1 MELNINITIDLSQ
14 SVKSLLQGFNL
25 SSVAR
30 VQEPHIL
37 LTDEYAK
44 KEVKAPVESAPV
56 KVKEESV
63 TEGPVKEGP
72 VKKEPVKKEP
82 VKKPVKEETTE
93 KPDAEVKQDA
103 PGISDVELRRE
114 IKECRER
121 IMQGK
126 TDPLLK
132 AQINGKL
139 REKVSQMGFDSS
151 TKLPQDKRQEF
162 VEYCRTL
169 IIENNDE
176 APF

>member
-25 SSVAR
+25 GSVAR
-30 VQEPHIL
+30 AQAPLMLVDDKPSKE
-37 LTDEYAK
+37 
-44 KEVKAPVESAPV
+44 EVKALVNNAPAETKEEPV
-56 KVKEESV
+56 KEAVAEKPVKEESV
-63 TEGPVKEGP
+63 KETAP
-72 VKKEPVKKEP
+72 
-82 VKKPVKEETTE
+82 E
-93 KPDAEVKQDA
+93 KPDAKAKPDA

-132 AQINGKL
+132 AQINSKL
-139 REKVSQMGFDSS
+139 REKVSQIGFDSS

-162 VEYCRTL
+162 VDYCRTL
-169 IIENNDE
+169 TIENNDE

>member
-25 SSVAR
+25 SNVAC
-30 VQEPHIL
+30 VQAPRML
-37 LTDEYAK
+37 VADECIK
-44 KEVKAPVESAPV
+44 EEVKATVDSAPV
-56 KVKEESV
+56 KVKEE
-63 TEGPVKEGP
+63 
-72 VKKEPVKKEP
+72 
-82 VKKPVKEETTE
+82 PVKEEPVKETATE

-121 IMQGK
+121 ILQGK

-132 AQINGKL
+132 AQINSKL

-162 VEYCRTL
+162 VDYCRTL
-169 IIENNDE
+169 TIENNDE

>member
-25 SSVAR
+25 SNVAC
-30 VQEPHIL
+30 VQAPRML
-37 LTDEYAK
+37 VADECIK
-44 KEVKAPVESAPV
+44 EEVKAPVESAPV
-56 KVKEESV
+56 KVKEE
-63 TEGPVKEGP
+63 
-72 VKKEPVKKEP
+72 
-82 VKKPVKEETTE
+82 PVKEEPVKEEPVKETATE
-93 KPDAEVKQDA
+93 KPDAEAKPDA

-121 IMQGK
+121 ILQGK

-132 AQINGKL
+132 AQINSKL

-162 VEYCRTL
+162 VDYCRTL
-169 IIENNDE
+169 TIENNDE

>member
-25 SSVAR
+25 GSVAR
-30 VQEPHIL
+30 VQAPLMLVDDKHNE
-37 LTDEYAK
+37 E
-44 KEVKAPVESAPV
+44 EVKAPVNNAPAET
-56 KVKEESV
+56 KEE
-63 TEGPVKEGP
+63 PVKEA
-72 VKKEPVKKEP
+72 VAE
-82 VKKPVKEETTE
+82 KPVKETAPE
-93 KPDAEVKQDA
+93 KPDAEAKPDA

-132 AQINGKL
+132 AQINSKL

-162 VEYCRTL
+162 VDYCRTL
-169 IIENNDE
+169 TIENNDE

>member
-25 SSVAR
+25 SNVAC
-30 VQEPHIL
+30 VQAPRML
-37 LTDEYAK
+37 VADECIK
-44 KEVKAPVESAPV
+44 EEVKAPVDSAPV

-63 TEGPVKEGP
+63 KETAP
-72 VKKEPVKKEP
+72 
-82 VKKPVKEETTE
+82 E
-93 KPDAEVKQDA
+93 KPDAEAKPDA

-132 AQINGKL
+132 AQINSKL
-139 REKVSQMGFDSS
+139 REKVSQIGFDSS

-162 VEYCRTL
+162 VDYCRTL
-169 IIENNDE
+169 TIENNDE

>member
-25 SSVAR
+25 SNVAC
-30 VQEPHIL
+30 VQAPRML
-37 LTDEYAK
+37 VADECIK
-44 KEVKAPVESAPV
+44 EEVKAPVDSAPV
-56 KVKEESV
+56 KVKEE
-63 TEGPVKEGP
+63 
-72 VKKEPVKKEP
+72 
-82 VKKPVKEETTE
+82 PVKEEPIKGTATE

-121 IMQGK
+121 ILQGK

-162 VEYCRTL
+162 VDYCRTL
-169 IIENNDE
+169 TIENNDE

>member
-25 SSVAR
+25 SNVAC
-30 VQEPHIL
+30 VQAPRML
-37 LTDEYAK
+37 AADECIK
-44 KEVKAPVESAPV
+44 EEVKVPVDSAPV
-56 KVKEESV
+56 KVKEE
-63 TEGPVKEGP
+63 PVKEESA
-72 VKKEPVKKEP
+72 KETAPE
-82 VKKPVKEETTE
+82 KPVKEESVKETAPE
-93 KPDAEVKQDA
+93 KPDAEAKPDA

-132 AQINGKL
+132 AQINSKL

-162 VEYCRTL
+162 VDYCRTL
-169 IIENNDE
+169 TIENNDE

>member
-25 SSVAR
+25 GSVAR
-30 VQEPHIL
+30 VQAPLMLVDDKHSKE
-37 LTDEYAK
+37 
-44 KEVKAPVESAPV
+44 EVKALVNNAPAETKEEPV
-56 KVKEESV
+56 KEAVAEKPVKEAVAEKPVKEESV
-63 TEGPVKEGP
+63 KETAP
-72 VKKEPVKKEP
+72 EKSDAKA
-82 VKKPVKEETTE
+82 KP
-93 KPDAEVKQDA
+93 DA

-132 AQINGKL
+132 AQINSKL

-162 VEYCRTL
+162 IDYCRTL
-169 IIENNDE
+169 TIENNDE

>member
-25 SSVAR
+25 SNVAC
-30 VQEPHIL
+30 VQAPRML
-37 LTDEYAK
+37 VADECIK
-44 KEVKAPVESAPV
+44 EEVKAPVDSAPV
-56 KVKEESV
+56 KVKKEPVKEEPVKEKS
-63 TEGPVKEGP
+63 VKEGP
-72 VKKEPVKKEP
+72 VK
-82 VKKPVKEETTE
+82 ETATE

-121 IMQGK
+121 ILQGK

-132 AQINGKL
+132 AQINSKL

-162 VEYCRTL
+162 VDYCRTL
-169 IIENNDE
+169 TIENNDE

>member
-25 SSVAR
+25 GSVAR
-30 VQEPHIL
+30 VQAPLMLVDDKHTKE
-37 LTDEYAK
+37 
-44 KEVKAPVESAPV
+44 EVKAPINNAPAET
-56 KVKEESV
+56 KEE
-63 TEGPVKEGP
+63 PVKEA
-72 VKKEPVKKEP
+72 VAE
-82 VKKPVKEETTE
+82 KPVKEAAPE
-93 KPDAEVKQDA
+93 KSDAEAKPDA

-132 AQINGKL
+132 AQINSKL

-162 VEYCRTL
+162 VDYCRTL
-169 IIENNDE
+169 TIENNDE

>member
-25 SSVAR
+25 SNVAC
-30 VQEPHIL
+30 VQAPRML
-37 LTDEYAK
+37 VADECIK
-44 KEVKAPVESAPV
+44 EEVKAPVDSAPV
-56 KVKEESV
+56 KVKEEPV
-63 TEGPVKEGP
+63 KEEPVKEEPVKEGP
-72 VKKEPVKKEP
+72 VK
-82 VKKPVKEETTE
+82 ETATE

-121 IMQGK
+121 ILQGK

-162 VEYCRTL
+162 VDYCRTL
-169 IIENNDE
+169 TIENNDE

>member
-25 SSVAR
+25 SNVAC
-30 VQEPHIL
+30 VQAPRML
-37 LTDEYAK
+37 VADECIK
-44 KEVKAPVESAPV
+44 EEVKAPVDSAPV
-56 KVKEESV
+56 KVKEE
-63 TEGPVKEGP
+63 
-72 VKKEPVKKEP
+72 
-82 VKKPVKEETTE
+82 PVKEEPIKETATE

-121 IMQGK
+121 ILQGK

-162 VEYCRTL
+162 VDYCRTL
-169 IIENNDE
+169 IIKNNDE

>member
-25 SSVAR
+25 SNVAC
-30 VQEPHIL
+30 VQAPRML
-37 LTDEYAK
+37 VADECIK
-44 KEVKAPVESAPV
+44 EEVKAPVDSAPV
-56 KVKEESV
+56 KVKEE
-63 TEGPVKEGP
+63 
-72 VKKEPVKKEP
+72 
-82 VKKPVKEETTE
+82 PVKEEPVKEEPVKEEPVKETTTE

-121 IMQGK
+121 ILQGK

-162 VEYCRTL
+162 VDYCRTL
-169 IIENNDE
+169 TIENNDE

>member
-1 MELNINITIDLSQ
+1 MLVDDRHNKE
-14 SVKSLLQGFNL
+14 
-25 SSVAR
+25 
-30 VQEPHIL
+30 
-37 LTDEYAK
+37 
-44 KEVKAPVESAPV
+44 EVKAPVNNDPAET
-56 KVKEESV
+56 KEE
-63 TEGPVKEGP
+63 PVKEA
-72 VKKEPVKKEP
+72 VAE
-82 VKKPVKEETTE
+82 KPVKDTAPE
-93 KPDAEVKQDA
+93 KPDAEAKPDA

-132 AQINGKL
+132 AQINSKL

-162 VEYCRTL
+162 VDYCRMLT
-169 IIENNDE
+169 IENNDE

>member
-25 SSVAR
+25 GSVAR
-30 VQEPHIL
+30 VQAPHIL
-37 LTDEYAK
+37 LTDECIK
-44 KEVKAPVESAPV
+44 EEVKAPVDSAPV
-56 KVKEESV
+56 KVK
-63 TEGPVKEGP
+63 
-72 VKKEPVKKEP
+72 KEPVKEEP
-82 VKKPVKEETTE
+82 VKETATE

-103 PGISDVELRRE
+103 SGISDVELRRE

-121 IMQGK
+121 ILQGK

-162 VEYCRTL
+162 VDYCRTL
-169 IIENNDE
+169 TIENNDE

>member
-25 SSVAR
+25 SNVAC
-30 VQEPHIL
+30 VQAPRML
-37 LTDEYAK
+37 VADECIK
-44 KEVKAPVESAPV
+44 EEVKAPVDSAPV
-56 KVKEESV
+56 KVKEE
-63 TEGPVKEGP
+63 
-72 VKKEPVKKEP
+72 
-82 VKKPVKEETTE
+82 PVKEEPIKETATE

-121 IMQGK
+121 ILQGK

-139 REKVSQMGFDSS
+139 REKVSQMGFGSS

-162 VEYCRTL
+162 VDYCRTL

>member
-25 SSVAR
+25 SNVAC
-30 VQEPHIL
+30 VQAPRML
-37 LTDEYAK
+37 VADECIK
-44 KEVKAPVESAPV
+44 EEVKAPVNNAHAETKEEPV
-56 KVKEESV
+56 KEAVAEKPVKEESV
-63 TEGPVKEGP
+63 KE
-72 VKKEPVKKEP
+72 VA
-82 VKKPVKEETTE
+82 TE
-93 KPDAEVKQDA
+93 KPDAEAKPDA

-162 VEYCRTL
+162 VDYCRTL
-169 IIENNDE
+169 TIENNDE

>member
-25 SSVAR
+25 GSITR
-30 VQEPHIL
+30 VQAPLMLVDDKHTKE
-37 LTDEYAK
+37 
-44 KEVKAPVESAPV
+44 EVKAPVNNAPAETKEKSV
-56 KVKEESV
+56 KEAVAEKPVKEESV
-63 TEGPVKEGP
+63 KE
-72 VKKEPVKKEP
+72 
-82 VKKPVKEETTE
+82 TATE
-93 KPDAEVKQDA
+93 KPDAEAKPDA

-132 AQINGKL
+132 AQINSKL

-162 VEYCRTL
+162 VDYCRTL
-169 IIENNDE
+169 TIENNDE

>member
-25 SSVAR
+25 GSVAR
-30 VQEPHIL
+30 VQAPLMLVDDKHTKE
-37 LTDEYAK
+37 
-44 KEVKAPVESAPV
+44 EVKAPVNNAPAETKEEPV
-56 KVKEESV
+56 KEAVAEKPVKEESV
-63 TEGPVKEGP
+63 KET
-72 VKKEPVKKEP
+72 V
-82 VKKPVKEETTE
+82 TE
-93 KPDAEVKQDA
+93 KPDAEAKPDA

-132 AQINGKL
+132 AQINSKL

-162 VEYCRTL
+162 VDYCRTL
-169 IIENNDE
+169 TIENNDE

>member
-25 SSVAR
+25 SNVAC
-30 VQEPHIL
+30 VQAPRML
-37 LTDEYAK
+37 VADECIK
-44 KEVKAPVESAPV
+44 EEVKVPVDSAPV
-56 KVKEESV
+56 KVKEE
-63 TEGPVKEGP
+63 PVKE
-72 VKKEPVKKEP
+72 EPVKEA
-82 VKKPVKEETTE
+82 VAEKPVKEESVKETAPE
-93 KPDAEVKQDA
+93 KPDAEAKPDA

-121 IMQGK
+121 ILQGK

-132 AQINGKL
+132 AQINSKL

-162 VEYCRTL
+162 VDYCRTL

>member
-25 SSVAR
+25 GSVAR
-30 VQEPHIL
+30 VQAPLMLVDDKHTKE
-37 LTDEYAK
+37 
-44 KEVKAPVESAPV
+44 EVKAPANNAPAET
-56 KVKEESV
+56 KEE
-63 TEGPVKEGP
+63 PVKEA
-72 VKKEPVKKEP
+72 VA
-82 VKKPVKEETTE
+82 E
-93 KPDAEVKQDA
+93 KSDAEAKPDA

-121 IMQGK
+121 ILQGK

-132 AQINGKL
+132 AQINSKL

-162 VEYCRTL
+162 VDYCRTL
-169 IIENNDE
+169 IIDNNDE

>member
-25 SSVAR
+25 GSVAR
-30 VQEPHIL
+30 VQAPLMLVDDKHNKE
-37 LTDEYAK
+37 
-44 KEVKAPVESAPV
+44 EVKAPVNNAPAETKEEPV
-56 KVKEESV
+56 KEAVAEKPVKEESV
-63 TEGPVKEGP
+63 KE
-72 VKKEPVKKEP
+72 
-82 VKKPVKEETTE
+82 TATE
-93 KPDAEVKQDA
+93 KPDAEAKPDA

-132 AQINGKL
+132 AQINSKL

-162 VEYCRTL
+162 VDYCRTL
-169 IIENNDE
+169 TIENNDE

>member
-25 SSVAR
+25 GSVAR
-30 VQEPHIL
+30 VQAPLMLVDDKHNKE
-37 LTDEYAK
+37 
-44 KEVKAPVESAPV
+44 EVKAPVNNAPAET
-56 KVKEESV
+56 KEE
-63 TEGPVKEGP
+63 PVKEA
-72 VKKEPVKKEP
+72 VAE
-82 VKKPVKEETTE
+82 KPVKETAPE
-93 KPDAEVKQDA
+93 KPDAEAKPDAPEKPDAGAKPDA

-132 AQINGKL
+132 AQINSKL

-162 VEYCRTL
+162 VDYCRTL
-169 IIENNDE
+169 TIENNDE

>member
-25 SSVAR
+25 SNVAC
-30 VQEPHIL
+30 VQAPRML
-37 LTDEYAK
+37 VADECIK
-44 KEVKAPVESAPV
+44 EEVKAPVDFAPV
-56 KVKEESV
+56 KVKEE
-63 TEGPVKEGP
+63 PVKE
-72 VKKEPVKKEP
+72 EP
-82 VKKPVKEETTE
+82 VKKPAKEETTE

-132 AQINGKL
+132 AQINSKL

-151 TKLPQDKRQEF
+151 TKLPQDRRQEF
-162 VEYCRTL
+162 VDYCRTL
-169 IIENNDE
+169 IIDNNDE

>member
-25 SSVAR
+25 SNVAC
-30 VQEPHIL
+30 VQAPRML
-37 LTDEYAK
+37 VADECIK
-44 KEVKAPVESAPV
+44 EEVKTPVGSAPV
-56 KVKEESV
+56 KVKEEPV
-63 TEGPVKEGP
+63 KAPVKE
-72 VKKEPVKKEP
+72 ES
-82 VKKPVKEETTE
+82 VKKPAKEETTE
-93 KPDAEVKQDA
+93 KPDAEVKPDA

-121 IMQGK
+121 ILQGK

-162 VEYCRTL
+162 VDYCRTL
-169 IIENNDE
+169 TIENNDE

>member
-25 SSVAR
+25 SNVAC
-30 VQEPHIL
+30 VQAPRML
-37 LTDEYAK
+37 AADECIK
-44 KEVKAPVESAPV
+44 EEVKAPVDSAPV
-56 KVKEESV
+56 KVKEE
-63 TEGPVKEGP
+63 
-72 VKKEPVKKEP
+72 
-82 VKKPVKEETTE
+82 PVKEEPVKETATE

-121 IMQGK
+121 ILQGK

-162 VEYCRTL
+162 VDYCRTL
-169 IIENNDE
+169 TIENNDE

>member
-25 SSVAR
+25 SNVTCVQAPRMLVA
-30 VQEPHIL
+30 
-37 LTDEYAK
+37 DECIK
-44 KEVKAPVESAPV
+44 EEVKAPVDSAPV
-56 KVKEESV
+56 KVKEE
-63 TEGPVKEGP
+63 
-72 VKKEPVKKEP
+72 
-82 VKKPVKEETTE
+82 PVKEEPIKETATE

-121 IMQGK
+121 ILQGK

-162 VEYCRTL
+162 VDYCRTL
-169 IIENNDE
+169 TIENNDE

>member
-25 SSVAR
+25 GSVAR
-30 VQEPHIL
+30 VQAPLMLVDDKHTKE
-37 LTDEYAK
+37 
-44 KEVKAPVESAPV
+44 EVKAPVNNAPAET
-56 KVKEESV
+56 KEESV
-63 TEGPVKEGP
+63 KETAP
-72 VKKEPVKKEP
+72 
-82 VKKPVKEETTE
+82 E
-93 KPDAEVKQDA
+93 KPDAEAKPDA

-132 AQINGKL
+132 AQINSKL

-162 VEYCRTL
+162 VDYCRTL
-169 IIENNDE
+169 TIENNDE

>member
-25 SSVAR
+25 SNVAC
-30 VQEPHIL
+30 VQAPRML
-37 LTDEYAK
+37 VADECIK
-44 KEVKAPVESAPV
+44 EEVKAPVDSAPV
-56 KVKEESV
+56 KIKEE
-63 TEGPVKEGP
+63 
-72 VKKEPVKKEP
+72 
-82 VKKPVKEETTE
+82 PVKEEPIKETATE

-162 VEYCRTL
+162 VDYCRTL

>member
-25 SSVAR
+25 GSVTR
-30 VQEPHIL
+30 VQAPIMLVDDKHTKE
-37 LTDEYAK
+37 
-44 KEVKAPVESAPV
+44 EVKAPVNNAPAET
-56 KVKEESV
+56 KEE
-63 TEGPVKEGP
+63 PVKEA
-72 VKKEPVKKEP
+72 VAE
-82 VKKPVKEETTE
+82 KPVKETAPE

-162 VEYCRTL
+162 VDYCRTL

>member
-25 SSVAR
+25 SNVAC
-30 VQEPHIL
+30 VQAPRML
-37 LTDEYAK
+37 VADEGIQA
-44 KEVKAPVESAPV
+44 EVKAPVDSAPV
-56 KVKEESV
+56 KVKEE
-63 TEGPVKEGP
+63 
-72 VKKEPVKKEP
+72 
-82 VKKPVKEETTE
+82 PVKEEPIKETATE

-121 IMQGK
+121 ILQGK

-162 VEYCRTL
+162 VDYCRTL

>member
-25 SSVAR
+25 GSVAR
-30 VQEPHIL
+30 VQAPLMLVDDKHN
-37 LTDEYAK
+37 
-44 KEVKAPVESAPV
+44 KEEAKAPVNNAPA
-56 KVKEESV
+56 ENR
-63 TEGPVKEGP
+63 EGPVKEA
-72 VKKEPVKKEP
+72 VAE
-82 VKKPVKEETTE
+82 KPVKETAPE
-93 KPDAEVKQDA
+93 KPDAEAKPDA

-121 IMQGK
+121 IMRGK

-132 AQINGKL
+132 AQINSKL

-162 VEYCRTL
+162 VDYCRTL
-169 IIENNDE
+169 TIENNDE

>member
-25 SSVAR
+25 SNVAC
-30 VQEPHIL
+30 VQAPRML
-37 LTDEYAK
+37 VADECIK
-44 KEVKAPVESAPV
+44 EEVKAPVDSAPV
-56 KVKEESV
+56 KVKED
-63 TEGPVKEGP
+63 
-72 VKKEPVKKEP
+72 
-82 VKKPVKEETTE
+82 PVKEEPIKETATE

-121 IMQGK
+121 ILQGK

-162 VEYCRTL
+162 VDYCRTL

>member
-25 SSVAR
+25 GSVTR
-30 VQEPHIL
+30 VQAPLMLVDDKHTKE
-37 LTDEYAK
+37 
-44 KEVKAPVESAPV
+44 EVKAPVNNAPAET
-56 KVKEESV
+56 KE
-63 TEGPVKEGP
+63 
-72 VKKEPVKKEP
+72 
-82 VKKPVKEETTE
+82 KPVKEAVAEKPVKETATE
-93 KPDAEVKQDA
+93 KPDAEAKPDA

-139 REKVSQMGFDSS
+139 REKVSQMGLDSS

-162 VEYCRTL
+162 VDYCRTL
-169 IIENNDE
+169 TIENNDE

>member
-25 SSVAR
+25 SNVAC
-30 VQEPHIL
+30 VQAPRML
-37 LTDEYAK
+37 VADECIK
-44 KEVKAPVESAPV
+44 EEVKVPVDSAPV
-56 KVKEESV
+56 KVKEE
-63 TEGPVKEGP
+63 
-72 VKKEPVKKEP
+72 
-82 VKKPVKEETTE
+82 PVKEESVKETAPE
-93 KPDAEVKQDA
+93 KPDAEAKQDN

-132 AQINGKL
+132 AQINSKL

-162 VEYCRTL
+162 VDYCRTL
-169 IIENNDE
+169 TIENNDE

>member
-25 SSVAR
+25 GSVAR
-30 VQEPHIL
+30 VQAPLMLVDDKHTKE
-37 LTDEYAK
+37 
-44 KEVKAPVESAPV
+44 EVKAPVNNAPAETKEEPV
-56 KVKEESV
+56 KEAVAEKPVKEESV
-63 TEGPVKEGP
+63 KETAP
-72 VKKEPVKKEP
+72 
-82 VKKPVKEETTE
+82 E
-93 KPDAEVKQDA
+93 KSDAEAKPDA

-132 AQINGKL
+132 AQINSKL

-162 VEYCRTL
+162 VDYCRTL
-169 IIENNDE
+169 TIENNDE

>member
-25 SSVAR
+25 SNVAC
-30 VQEPHIL
+30 VQAPRML
-37 LTDEYAK
+37 AADECIK
-44 KEVKAPVESAPV
+44 EEVKAPVDSAPV
-56 KVKEESV
+56 KVKEE
-63 TEGPVKEGP
+63 
-72 VKKEPVKKEP
+72 
-82 VKKPVKEETTE
+82 PVKEEPVKET
-93 KPDAEVKQDA
+93 AEVKQDA

-121 IMQGK
+121 ILQGK

-132 AQINGKL
+132 AQINSKL

-162 VEYCRTL
+162 VDYCRTL
-169 IIENNDE
+169 TIENNDE

>member
-25 SSVAR
+25 GSVAR
-30 VQEPHIL
+30 VQAPLMLVDDKHN
-37 LTDEYAK
+37 K
-44 KEVKAPVESAPV
+44 KEVKAPVNNAPAET
-56 KVKEESV
+56 KEE
-63 TEGPVKEGP
+63 PVKEA
-72 VKKEPVKKEP
+72 VAEEPVKEKT
-82 VKKPVKEETTE
+82 VKAVAPE
-93 KPDAEVKQDA
+93 KPDAEVKPDA

-139 REKVSQMGFDSS
+139 REKVSQIGFDSS

-162 VEYCRTL
+162 VDYCRTL

>member
-25 SSVAR
+25 SNVAC
-30 VQEPHIL
+30 VQAPRML
-37 LTDEYAK
+37 VADECIK
-44 KEVKAPVESAPV
+44 EEVKAPVDSAPV
-56 KVKEESV
+56 KVKEE
-63 TEGPVKEGP
+63 
-72 VKKEPVKKEP
+72 
-82 VKKPVKEETTE
+82 PVKEEPIKETATE

-121 IMQGK
+121 ILQGK

-139 REKVSQMGFDSS
+139 REKVSQMGFNSS

-162 VEYCRTL
+162 VDYCRTL